1 VLVTLLDT
9 LLQAS
14 ANHPMLARVIAGEV
28 EGQAFL
34 VDAGSLPVVRTFGA
48 HLARG
53 LACLGTGKR
62 PCGTCAVCRE
72 PRPPHLAHIEPLGVE
87 FRIQQIHEILQECN
101 LAMEPGARRVYF
113 LDGIE
118 AMNEESANAFLKVL
132 EEPPPAV
139 VFVLSTAARQQVLPT
154 IRSRCHSIHVDFP
167 STVSLLEGA
176 LASSPIPKPWL
187 YAILE
192 IWGRSPA
199 LLQQA
204 AQAEGMSRGVSAATP
219 AAAAQELLKAHAA
232 RQDTDALAD
241 PEAGLFCDL
250 RHALDSSAFFL
261 GSLSRVL
268 GKGTAL
274 AALDETAALTGWID
288 GVREAVTTGLRALEA
303 QRRKV
308 HGTSYVHPLFE
319 DEMFERSFYRRVS
332 FLAADA
338 FLRSALLLARAALS
352 AGEGTEGQLLEGLS
366 AECPA
371 VETAL
376 GRGAG
381 WAREVE
387 NLVSLT
393 RSRYQANVTL
403 RYTLDAFLLS
413 LALPGAGAPRFR

>member
-1 VLVTLLDT
+1 MLVTLLDT
-9 LLQAS
+9 LLQDS

-28 EGQAFL
+28 GGQAFL

-53 LACLGTGKR
+53 IACLGAGHK
-62 PCGTCAVCRE
+62 PCGTCPVCRD
-72 PRPPHLAHIEPLGVE
+72 PRPPYLTHVTPLGVE
-87 FRIQQIHEILQECN
+87 FRIQQIHEILQEST

-139 VFVLSTAARQQVLPT
+139 VFVLATAARQQVLPT
-154 IRSRCHSIHVDFP
+154 IRSRCHALHVDFP

-176 LASSPIPKPWL
+176 LAGSPVPKPWL

-192 IWGRSPA
+192 VWGRSPS

-204 AQAEGMSRGVSAATP
+204 VQPDGGPPGLSTSTP
-219 AAAAQELLKAHAA
+219 AAAAQELLGAHAS
-232 RQDTDALAD
+232 RQETEALAD

-250 RHALDSSAFFL
+250 KHALDSTAFFL
-261 GSLSRVL
+261 GSLARVL
-268 GKGTAL
+268 GQGTAL
-274 AALDETAALTGWID
+274 AALDEAAAVTGWID
-288 GVREAVTTGLRALEA
+288 GVREAVTTGLRALES

-308 HGTSYVHPLFE
+308 HGPSYVHPLFE
-319 DEMFERSFYRRVS
+319 DEMFERSYYRRVS

-338 FLRSALLLARAALS
+338 FLRAALLLARAALT
-352 AGEGTEGQLLEGLS
+352 AGEGVEGRLLAALA

-371 VETAL
+371 LATAV

-387 NLVSLT
+387 RLVSQT
-393 RSRYQANVTL
+393 RSRYQSNVTL
-403 RYTLDAFLLS
+403 RYTLDAFLLT
-413 LALPGAGAPRFR
+413 LALPDATAPRP